1 MRAASAAG
9 RGGGVRGAFV
19 VVALIAAG
27 CQKPAETPPP
37 RLTALAPNRV
47 QSGQSVV
54 LQGTGFAA
62 EPALNAV
69 YFGNARARVEM
80 ATPTELRV
88 RVPDLEIAMTEEARV
103 AVRIVVSNLESET
116 LEVDFLPGVAPP
128 AQAASEVPETVIEVG
143 ESPAPAAEPPRLA
156 AADPVASDP
165 TTAPAPPTSAPPPEP
180 KATPA
185 PKPPAESPPAPA
197 RKPPVRRAAT
207 PAPEDAELARA
218 REELA
223 EGRHTA
229 ALELFEAVLERSPG
243 DAEASAG
250 REEALRA
257 IRSRR
262 SLVTDETRAL
272 AAPTSGS
279 APAGFAA
286 DDVEVAGEVAPARI
300 GFEMRPDRVA
310 PGAAWRLKI
319 FLANDGRNRVSVTR
333 LSAQIEGDD
342 ERRSVTPALRSQR
355 VDGGKREQV
364 GELGGVW
371 GEAVSEWSVE
381 VTVITDEGVRY
392 VSLLTWK

>member
-9 RGGGVRGAFV
+9 RAGGVRGAFL

-103 AVRIVVSNLESET
+103 AVRVVVSNLESGT
-116 LEVDFLPGVAPP
+116 LEVDFLPGVASL

-165 TTAPAPPTSAPPPEP
+165 TLAPTSAPPPEL

-185 PKPPAESPPAPA
+185 PKPPAASEPAPA

-223 EGRHTA
+223 EGRHAA
-229 ALELFEAVLERSPG
+229 ALELFESVLERSPG

-262 SLVTDETRAL
+262 SLVTGETRAL

-392 VSLLTWK
+392 VSQLTWK